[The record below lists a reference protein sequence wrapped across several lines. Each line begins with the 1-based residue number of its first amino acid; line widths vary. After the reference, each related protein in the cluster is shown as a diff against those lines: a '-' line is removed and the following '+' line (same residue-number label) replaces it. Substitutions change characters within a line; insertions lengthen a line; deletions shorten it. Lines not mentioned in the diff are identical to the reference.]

1 MKLKIGG
8 FDVEGTP
15 QEVKNLLELLK
26 GKTERTKTVKAVVKP
41 IVVRNKPS
49 KKRYPNKYKP
59 WNKAQDD
66 AVNSSLSVKRIAK
79 QLGKTKAAV
88 YSRRYQLKIKAVKQ
102 NGK

>member
-1 MKLKIGG
+1 MKLKIGE

-15 QEVKNLLELLK
+15 AEVKTLLELLK
-26 GKTERTKTVKAVVKP
+26 GKTQRTKTVKVVKP
-41 IVVRNKPS
+41 IVIRNKPS

-66 AVNSSLSVKRIAK
+66 AVNSSLSVKRIAR

-88 YSRRYQLKIKAVKQ
+88 YSRRYQLKMIAAK
-102 NGK
+102 